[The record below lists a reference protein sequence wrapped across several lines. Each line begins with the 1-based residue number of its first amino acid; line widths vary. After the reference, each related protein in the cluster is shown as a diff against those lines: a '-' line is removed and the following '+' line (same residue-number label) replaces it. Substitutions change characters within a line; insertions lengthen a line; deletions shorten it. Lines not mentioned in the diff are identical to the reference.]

1 MNINFFDPKK
11 EFWIEEGCHINELW
25 NVPNDAHLSVA
36 LARLAPLHTTENHLL
51 EKTTEKY
58 VILEGIGEMNVNG
71 EKNIVKKYDVIN
83 IPIGAPQFITN
94 LSDTEDLI
102 FLCICTPRFE
112 NQCYKSC

>member
-25 NVPNDAHLSVA
+25 NVPTDSHLSVA
-36 LARLAPLHTTENHLL
+36 LARLAPLRTTENHLL
-51 EKTTEKY
+51 EKTAEKY
-58 VILEGIGEMNVNG
+58 IILEGIGEMNVNG
-71 EKNIVKKYDVIN
+71 SKNIVKKYDVIN
-83 IPIGAPQFITN
+83 IPADTPQFITN

-102 FLCICTPRFE
+102 FLCICTPKFE